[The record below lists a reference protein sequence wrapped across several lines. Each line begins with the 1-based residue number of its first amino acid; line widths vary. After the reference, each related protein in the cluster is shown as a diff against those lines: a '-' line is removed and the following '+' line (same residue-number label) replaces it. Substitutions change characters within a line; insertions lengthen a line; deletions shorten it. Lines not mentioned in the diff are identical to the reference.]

1 MKGTQET
8 EIKLRVRNA
17 RAGRKLLRDAGFEV
31 VRKRVFEANTIVD
44 TPDLALR
51 NSSRLLRVR
60 EAGGAGTLTYKGIP
74 QVGRHKSREELEVAV
89 SSASGMMKIAER
101 LGFAPVFRYEK
112 YRTEYALPRRSGVA
126 MLDETPVGVF
136 LELEGTPA
144 WIDRT
149 ARLLGFREND
159 YLTASYG
166 RVYLEWCNAKGIT
179 PGDMT
184 FAPQTSS
191 RRG

>member
-8 EIKLRVRNA
+8 EIKLRVRDA
-17 RAGRKLLRDAGFEV
+17 RAGRKMLRDAGFEV

-44 TPDLALR
+44 TPDSALR

-60 EAGGAGTLTYKGIP
+60 EAGKAGTLTYKGVP
-74 QVGRHKSREELEVAV
+74 HVARHKSREELEITV
-89 SSASGMMKIAER
+89 SSAAGMLRIAER

-112 YRTEYALPRRSGVA
+112 YRTEYAQPRRSGVV

-136 LELEGTPA
+136 LELEGTPT

-149 ARLLGFREND
+149 ARLLGFSEND

-166 RVYLEWCNAKGIT
+166 RVYLEWCTARGVT
-179 PGDMT
+179 PGNMT
-184 FAPQTSS
+184 FAHRPSS
-191 RRG
+191 GPD